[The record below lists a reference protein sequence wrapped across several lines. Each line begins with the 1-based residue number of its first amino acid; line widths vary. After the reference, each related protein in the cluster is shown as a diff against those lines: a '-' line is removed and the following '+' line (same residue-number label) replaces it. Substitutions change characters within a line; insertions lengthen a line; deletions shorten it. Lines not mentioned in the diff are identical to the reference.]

1 MMQNSFVRL
10 LICTIS
16 VYLIFLELVES
27 IKIEIVE
34 RWLYFLFS
42 NISYSYYIFKK
53 TIFVKLKKYTLMYK
67 L

>member
-53 TIFVKLKKYTLMYK
+53 TIFFKLKKYTLMYK